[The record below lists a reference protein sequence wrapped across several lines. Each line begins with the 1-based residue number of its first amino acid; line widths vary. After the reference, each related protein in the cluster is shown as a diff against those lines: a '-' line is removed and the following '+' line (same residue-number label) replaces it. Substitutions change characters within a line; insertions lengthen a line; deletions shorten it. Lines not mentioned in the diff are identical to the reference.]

1 MNNTPSVQRPSIL
14 ISWSEYQR
22 PLACESASK
31 TTAVTTKKKVV
42 SKQPALTQHMKK
54 VVANTKLLKEKQQ
67 MPSPSSS
74 RSPPP
79 PATPGSSFRIPKK
92 MSSPPATPRST
103 LGSTPSTQGRRR
115 GQSSSPGRQRAL
127 SRAPHRPPS
136 SLGPEK
142 REYLNTTAEAKRFKL
157 YTNEHV

>member
-22 PLACESASK
+22 LLACESASK
-31 TTAVTTKKKVV
+31 TRAVTIKKKVV

-54 VVANTKLLKEKQQ
+54 IVANTKLLKEKQQ
-67 MPSPSSS
+67 MPSLSSS

-79 PATPGSSFRIPKK
+79 TAPLGSSFRIPKQ

-115 GQSSSPGRQRAL
+115 APSRAPGRQRAP
-127 SRAPHRPPS
+127 SRSPHRPPS
-136 SLGPEK
+136 SLVPEK
-142 REYLNTTAEAKRFKL
+142 REYLNTTAEAK
-157 YTNEHV
+157 